1 MNKLAEQLRD
11 SLRAMREVY
20 ANRGLRRL
28 QLAWAGS
35 IIGTWAFTVAL
46 AVYAFH
52 HGGASAIGLV
62 VLIRWLPA
70 ALTASAMGVLGD
82 RYPRVLVMISS
93 DLLRAATHRGIAG
106 VVVTHEAQLAS
117 WADRVVFLRDGH
129 VVDQTVAPP
138 GPESLLA
145 AADRQ

>member
-46 AVYAFH
+46 AVYAYH
-52 HGGASAIGLV
+52 HGGASAVGLV
-62 VLIRWLPA
+62 VLIRWLAP
-70 ALTASAMGVLGD
+70 ALTASLMGVLGD
-82 RYPRVLVMISS
+82 R
-93 DLLRAATHRGIAG
+93 
-106 VVVTHEAQLAS
+106 
-117 WADRVVFLRDGH
+117 
-129 VVDQTVAPP
+129 
-138 GPESLLA
+138 
-145 AADRQ
+145 